1 MNLEISPRDNDRTD
15 RIGVPPSKGKN
26 RPIIV
31 KFVRYADRRLVFTN
45 KNILKAK
52 NMLITKSSI
61 KIRMSAL
68 KRQEISLGMVVIG
81 QQM

>member
-1 MNLEISPRDNDRTD
+1 MNLEIFPGDIDCTH
-15 RIGVPPSKGKN
+15 RIGVPSKGEN

-31 KFVRYADRRLVFTN
+31 KFVRYTDRRLVITN
-45 KNILKAK
+45 KNRLKAK

-68 KRQEISLGMVVIG
+68 KRQEISLDIVVIG